1 MTSQPVP
8 GSRPPATID
17 RTEKKTLLVRIGI
30 AGALI
35 VAMIG
40 ALALF
45 EQQQKQPTSAA
56 PESKKSPTAA
66 QSPVTTGAQNQA
78 GGPIAAASGEPPT
91 APPAKPD
98 APAEPERSGP
108 PQVAE
113 PAATGKA
120 GLAKPAIDKAASAAE
135 DTHPRLIVGRG
146 GEPPSVAK
154 APAPQSAPA
163 RPATLESPPLAR
175 PAVGSGFLV
184 QVGVFSNL
192 GNAEELR
199 KKLADAGIP
208 AQIEARVQVGPFA
221 TQAEASAAQQ
231 KLKSIGMEPGMLL
244 PARR

>member
-1 MTSQPVP
+1 MTSQPAP

-30 AGALI
+30 AGVLI
-35 VAMIG
+35 LAMIG

-45 EQQQKQPTSAA
+45 EQQQKQTAPDA
-56 PESKKSPTAA
+56 PESRKSPGTAP
-66 QSPVTTGAQNQA
+66 SPPTPALQNQA
-78 GGPIAAASGEPPT
+78 GGPIAEPP
-91 APPAKPD
+91 AAAPAKPE
-98 APAEPERSGP
+98 PPGEPERSGP
-108 PQVAE
+108 PQIAE
-113 PAATGKA
+113 PGASGKA
-120 GLAKPAIDKAASAAE
+120 SGTKPAVDKAQPAAAE

-146 GEPPSVAK
+146 SEPPQVAK
-154 APAPQSAPA
+154 SPAPQSQPPA

-175 PAVGSGFLV
+175 PGGGFLV

-221 TQAEASAAQQ
+221 TQAEAAAAQQ
-231 KLKSIGMEPGMLL
+231 KLKSIGMEPGMVL

>member
-30 AGALI
+30 AGVLI
-35 VAMIG
+35 LAMIG

-45 EQQQKQPTSAA
+45 EQQQKQPAPDA
-56 PESKKSPTAA
+56 PESRKSPGTAP
-66 QSPVTTGAQNQA
+66 SPPTPALQNQA
-78 GGPIAAASGEPPT
+78 GGPIAEPP
-91 APPAKPD
+91 AAAPAKPEP
-98 APAEPERSGP
+98 PAEPERSGP

-113 PAATGKA
+113 PGAGGKA
-120 GLAKPAIDKAASAAE
+120 SGVKPPVDKALPAAAE

-146 GEPPSVAK
+146 SEPPPLAK
-154 APAPQSAPA
+154 SPAPQSPPPA

-175 PAVGSGFLV
+175 PAGGSGFLV

-208 AQIEARVQVGPFA
+208 AQIEARVHVGPFA
-221 TQAEASAAQQ
+221 TQAEAAAAQQ
-231 KLKSIGMEPGMLL
+231 KLKSIGMEPGMVL